1 MCACLINSFKAF
13 SALQQVLIEI
23 LTIVI
28 VNIKYNRVSI
38 NMVIVKLNMIMYVVE
53 NNAVIFF
60 LKAGFH

>member
-1 MCACLINSFKAF
+1 MCCLINSFKAF

-23 LTIVI
+23 LTVVI

-60 LKAGFH
+60 

>member
-1 MCACLINSFKAF
+1 MCCLINSFKAF

-38 NMVIVKLNMIMYVVE
+38 NMVIVKLNMTMYVVE

-60 LKAGFH
+60 